1 MRLFRRRLRHT
12 PERLKPLPLPSE
24 APALVRLDGAS
35 KAAMDTGRARLFVTS
50 VIMGTAFLAI
60 AGRLVDVTV
69 FKPTGEMRIG
79 RTPISAPLIVQRADI
94 TDRNGVLLATSLPT
108 ASLYADARR
117 ILDPAAAAAKLARV
131 LPDLDVA
138 DLREKFESGK
148 SFIWIRRDLTPSEH
162 YEVNRLGIPGL
173 DFQREERR
181 VYPQGQIASHI
192 LGFTD
197 IDGQGIAGIERTL
210 DAALRENNETV
221 RLSIDMR
228 LQHLVREELRRAM
241 AEFRAGGATGI
252 ILDATNGEVL
262 ALESLPDFD
271 PNAPGASAPE
281 ARFNR
286 ATLGVYEMGS
296 TFKILNTAMALDAGV
311 ATIHAGYDA
320 TNPIRI
326 ARFTIR
332 DDHPKARWLSVP
344 EIFMYSSNIGS
355 VKMALDAGTKTQ
367 QVFLKKLGFLD
378 PLPIE
383 LPEAGTPMVPS
394 PWREINTMT
403 IAFGHGIAVT
413 PLHVASGVASVVNG
427 GTYFVPTLF
436 RRDGAASGT
445 RVVSAKTSTT
455 MRKLMRLAI
464 EQGTGK
470 QANVPGYLT
479 GGKTG
484 TAEKASGSGY
494 RRKAL
499 ISSFVGAFPMTDPK
513 YVVLVMLDEPKG
525 NKSTYGFATGGW
537 TAAPTMA
544 RIVGRMAP
552 MLGMPPI
559 DEMAPD
565 VRDAIAIETTP
576 RGRTLAS
583 Y

>member
-1 MRLFRRRLRHT
+1 MIFFRRRLRTT
-12 PERLKPLPLPSE
+12 PERLKPLPLPPE
-24 APALVRLDGAS
+24 APHMVRLDGAS
-35 KAAMDTGRARLFVTS
+35 KAAMDTGRTRLFVTG
-50 VIMGTAFLAI
+50 VVMGTAFLAI
-60 AGRLVDVTV
+60 AGRLVDVSV
-69 FKPTGEMRIG
+69 FKPTGEMRFG
-79 RTPISAPLIVQRADI
+79 RTTVSAPLIVQRGDI

-117 ILDPAAAAAKLARV
+117 VLDPAGAATRLAQVLPGLDVEDTHNKLA
-131 LPDLDVA
+131 
-138 DLREKFESGK
+138 SGK
-148 SFIWIRRDLTPSEH
+148 SFVWIRRNLTPREH
-162 YEVNRLGIPGL
+162 FEVNRLGIPGL

-181 VYPQGQIASHI
+181 VYPQGQIAAHV

-197 IDGQGIAGIERTL
+197 IDGYGISGVERVL
-210 DAALRENNETV
+210 DQALRENNESV
-221 RLSIDMR
+221 RLSIDIR

-241 AEFRAGGATGI
+241 GEFQAIGATGI
-252 ILDATNGEVL
+252 ILDANNGEVL

-271 PNAPGASAPE
+271 PNAPASSDTE

-296 TFKILNTAMALDAGV
+296 TFKIFNTAMALDSG
-311 ATIHAGYDA
+311 TTSINAGYDA
-320 TNPIRI
+320 SHPIQV

-355 VKMALDAGTKTQ
+355 VKMALDAGTRTQ
-367 QVFLKKLGFLD
+367 QAFLKKMGMLD
-378 PLPIE
+378 PVKIE
-383 LPEAGTPMVPS
+383 LPEVGMPMVPS

-413 PLHVASGVASVVNG
+413 PLHLASGVATVVNG
-427 GTYFVPTLF
+427 GTQYAPTLI
-436 RRDGAASGT
+436 RRAGEATGN
-445 RVVSAKTSTT
+445 RVISAKTSAT
-455 MRKLMRLAI
+455 MRKLMRLVV

-484 TAEKASGSGY
+484 TAEKASSAGY

-499 ISSFVGAFPMTDPK
+499 ISSFVGAFPMNDPK

-525 NKSTYGFATGGW
+525 NRSTYGFASGGW

-544 RIVGRMAP
+544 RIVNRMAP
-552 MLGMPPI
+552 MVGIPPI
-559 DEMAPD
+559 DDAAPQ
-565 VRDAIAIETTP
+565 VRDAIAIDLNS